1 MLGHITKLDYT
12 SSVHVKQS
20 SHFYFYVVARPL
32 VVSIFKSKL
41 YLYALLLLGMKDKGI
56 EPVGKE

>member
-1 MLGHITKLDYT
+1 MDIGTRMLYLVILLYT

-32 VVSIFKSKL
+32 VVRKYFQVYTVPLCIVVAW
-41 YLYALLLLGMKDKGI
+41 Y
-56 EPVGKE
+56 E